1 MTVHNVYMCMYMFL
15 VYLLYLFFGL
25 LCLDHIQV
33 KSMVQVYRKI
43 MKLNLIFDLLDFELC
58 LIRLEVV
65 LLCHTFT
72 DLVKL
77 YV

>member
-1 MTVHNVYMCMYMFL
+1 
-15 VYLLYLFFGL
+15 
-25 LCLDHIQV
+25 
-33 KSMVQVYRKI
+33 MVQVYRKI

-58 LIRLEVV
+58 LIRLEIV